1 MPNPGAREVPVWC
14 KPQPKLAG

>member
-1 MPNPGAREVPVWC
+1 MSDPGAREVPVWC